1 MKKVIYIILF
11 TLISIGGVGGI
22 YLYKIFYES
31 NTLFDEEY
39 VFVKIPTN
47 STENQLL
54 DSIWGNNV
62 YVEQR
67 TVDVHIGRLRKAL
80 NRSKDID
87 PIRTVH
93 GTGYSLDETYKKK

>member
-1 MKKVIYIILF
+1 MSAPRQVFSRKQLLDRVW
-11 TLISIGGVGGI
+11 
-22 YLYKIFYES
+22 ES
-31 NTLFDEEY
+31 NTEIE
-39 VFVKIPTN
+39 T
-47 STENQLL
+47 
-54 DSIWGNNV
+54 
-62 YVEQR
+62 R